1 MCSSLFS
8 VLMIQNRVFAVD
20 TIMALRAGSEHGS
33 SGLRSFKVPV
43 TASLDACDLKSL
55 IDWKAET
62 ITEPVFTARM
72 SPAQLDALKVAP
84 LELPPYSVN
93 TQSCE
98 RAVKLVTEAA
108 ESVCGWAKRD
118 GFIRTQMRNRELM
131 PSLKTKKDFVKVFQ
145 A

>member
-1 MCSSLFS
+1 
-8 VLMIQNRVFAVD
+8 MIQNRVFAVD

-84 LELPPYSVN
+84 LELPPYSALKVARE
-93 TQSCE
+93 QSNWSLRQLNRCVVGPRGMALFE
-98 RAVKLVTEAA
+98 HRCVT
-108 ESVCGWAKRD
+108 G
-118 GFIRTQMRNRELM
+118 N
-131 PSLKTKKDFVKVFQ
+131 
-145 A
+145 

>member
-1 MCSSLFS
+1 MCSLLFS
-8 VLMIQNRVFAVD
+8 VLMIQNTVFAVD

-43 TASLDACDLKSL
+43 TVNLDACDLKSF
-55 IDWKAET
+55 IYWKAET

-72 SPAQLDALKVAP
+72 SLDQLDVLKAAP
-84 LELPPYSVN
+84 LELPPYSIN

-98 RAVKLVTEAA
+98 RTVKLVTEAA

-118 GFIRTQMRNRELM
+118 GFIRTQMRNREVM

-145 A
+145 S